1 MAIKTAGAPRKDS
14 SLQIDQ
20 SLPPLGS
27 NIPFP
32 KMRLHQLFL
41 GWHPKG
47 LEQRLLRRNG
57 KTKLASSST
66 PLDFEVFP
74 KYIIINSLVI
84 YPYSHPMKLP
94 WKTTKNK
101 IKSARSRCSMSP
113 RCRPTQR
120 KSMAW
125 GKTCWSHWGGETC
138 EILTYTE
145 WDPNIISWFVI
156 SGP

>member
-1 MAIKTAGAPRKDS
+1 MSKQKIHTYKYIYISFIQTQVMTVEYGQRSIPATIPQFRSRHSKFWHPLWHYVAIKTAGAPRKDS

-94 WKTTKNK
+94 
-101 IKSARSRCSMSP
+101 
-113 RCRPTQR
+113 
-120 KSMAW
+120 
-125 GKTCWSHWGGETC
+125 
-138 EILTYTE
+138 
-145 WDPNIISWFVI
+145 
-156 SGP
+156 